1 MGRIFRVFLT
11 GEREASGAKCLL
23 HQAKEVCMQGSNN
36 REESQKKRRFSL
48 EEVAELV
55 AKLDTMRPRFKLL
68 KRGQASAHLAAR
80 GATNYTPKALANLAS
95 RGNGPPYLRLGNE
108 AYYLEHD
115 LDAWIL
121 KQRIVPKSFY
131 AGNEVV

>member
-1 MGRIFRVFLT
+1 MKQ
-11 GEREASGAKCLL
+11 GEDPNGS
-23 HQAKEVCMQGSNN
+23 KE
-36 REESQKKRRFSL
+36 KRKYSL

-68 KRGQASAHLAAR
+68 KRAQAAAHLAAR

-95 RGNGPPYLRLGNE
+95 RGDGPPYLRLGNE

-115 LDAWIL
+115 LDAWVL
-121 KQRIVPKSFY
+121 GQRIVPRNFY
-131 AGNEVV
+131 ARKEVA